1 MLPPGYGQVR
11 ASDGPRVSNNNV
23 AHRWALGLPAKSG
36 TMSTDGQDIYSYLL
50 KIGYTDGHGKKIAT
64 RYQGLHSVS
73 NTTSH
78 HVSLVMRVSDI
89 IHEPAGSGV
98 KEAGLTWG

>member
-11 ASDGPRVSNNNV
+11 ASDGPRVSNDNV
-23 AHRWALGLPAKSG
+23 AHRWAQGLPAKSG

-50 KIGYTDGHGKKIAT
+50 KIGYTDAHGKKIAI
-64 RYQGLHSVS
+64 RYQGRHSVS

-78 HVSLVMRVSDI
+78 HVSLVIQKSDVT
-89 IHEPAGSGV
+89 HDPAGSG
-98 KEAGLTWG
+98 AR